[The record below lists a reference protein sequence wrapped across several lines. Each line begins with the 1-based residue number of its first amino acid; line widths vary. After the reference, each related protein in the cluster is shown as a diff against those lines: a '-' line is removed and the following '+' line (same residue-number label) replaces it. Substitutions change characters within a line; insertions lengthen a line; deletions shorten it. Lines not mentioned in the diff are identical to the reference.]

1 MFFTF
6 IKGINSALLL
16 DSPSLCFVSSFLI
29 IAAVSSCALVV
40 FCISFPFL
48 DSRPSVGFSD
58 TLAQFALTQN
68 PSLQKLAQLC
78 FTFVDPSTVVSFRA
92 LS

>member
-1 MFFTF
+1 M
-6 IKGINSALLL
+6 L

-29 IAAVSSCALVV
+29 IVAAVSSCSALVV

-78 FTFVDPSTVVSFRA
+78 FTFVDPSTVVSFRG